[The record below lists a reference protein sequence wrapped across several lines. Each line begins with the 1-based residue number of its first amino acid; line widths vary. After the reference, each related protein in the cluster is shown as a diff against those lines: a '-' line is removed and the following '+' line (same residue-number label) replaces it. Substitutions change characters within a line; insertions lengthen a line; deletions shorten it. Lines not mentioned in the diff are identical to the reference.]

1 MRTGRRS
8 AGIAAALLCLLLF
21 GSPAHAICNVLS
33 VTSVTP
39 SIANA
44 GTYTA
49 PIAPTAQTININVQ
63 GLYISL
69 LGGNC
74 TIAISFNRVSL
85 PASMTILGGGSATL
99 PYTIQ
104 NSPGGGN
111 TLFHV
116 GAGIPGASNRLTA
129 SFAAATL
136 GIAASYSV
144 NLTAYV
150 LMQPGPTQQGGTYS
164 DSITLDVFAD
174 LLIIPFRAVASPFTV
189 QGTVTSMCTIG
200 GVATPTADSA
210 TIPVSG
216 GVVNTTPILKTY
228 SNVVCNSPSRVQL
241 TSQSG
246 AVKSA
251 TPAPGS
257 FSNHIDYS
265 ASAVFSGATATVNT
279 ATVPTATG
287 PEASTSILATGSM
300 PSGTLSVTIT
310 PQTSALPL
318 VKGSYADTLR
328 VTITPD

>member
-1 MRTGRRS
+1 MSTRS
-8 AGIAAALLCLLLF
+8 HWASISAVAFLWLLTCAPANAVCLIT
-21 GSPAHAICNVLS
+21 SI
-33 VTSVTP
+33 TSVTP
-39 SIANA
+39 STANA

-49 PIAPTAQTININVQ
+49 PVSPTAQPININVQ
-63 GLYISL
+63 GVYLAV
-69 LGGNC
+69 LGGTC
-74 TIAISFNRVSL
+74 SVGISFNRASL
-85 PASMTILGGGSATL
+85 PASMAISGGGSATL
-99 PYTIQ
+99 PYTIR
-104 NSPGGGN
+104 SLSGGGN
-111 TLFHV
+111 TLLYV
-116 GAGIPGASNRLTA
+116 GSGIPGAANRLETT
-129 SFAAATL
+129 FAVGPL
-136 GIAASYSV
+136 VVPGNFSV